1 MDSILAYKGL
11 SLQSIPVSCF
21 ITAELGSKS
30 GVPAW
35 RWQIV
40 LGRKTEF
47 CTLDAAYL
55 FGMHRRYEMRLKA
68 I

>member
-1 MDSILAYKGL
+1 MDSIIAYEGL
-11 SLQSIPVSCF
+11 FFTEYTGFLF
-21 ITAELGSKS
+21 HDGGSTS

-40 LGRKTEF
+40 LGRKTGF
-47 CTLDAAYL
+47 CTLDTVYL
-55 FGMHRRYEMRLKA
+55 FCMHRRYEIRPKA